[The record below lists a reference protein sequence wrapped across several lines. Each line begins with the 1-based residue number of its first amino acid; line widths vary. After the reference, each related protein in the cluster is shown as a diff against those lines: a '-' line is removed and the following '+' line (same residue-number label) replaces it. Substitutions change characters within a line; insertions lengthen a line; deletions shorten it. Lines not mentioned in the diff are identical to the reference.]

1 MNTLDP
7 RLKHIIREQLS
18 LLSDDAGKRA
28 LVVFNIERAWREM
41 PVSYETDY
49 LEETR
54 LDEPGE
60 LDVNE
65 NSAGEGAH
73 ASCCPVGH
81 PGVPGPQGVK

>member
-7 RLKHIIREQLS
+7 RLRHIIREQLS

-41 PVSYETDY
+41 PLSLGNPLSVVSTDE

-54 LDEPGE
+54 LDFHTDG
-60 LDVNE
+60 
-65 NSAGEGAH
+65 G
-73 ASCCPVGH
+73 CCPIGH
-81 PGVPGPQGVK
+81 PGESGPQGVK